1 MQKKARVGSGNSM
14 RYLHCHFYRVDFN
27 RVYKAAQL
35 RGLFRFAG
43 CGSPLLILLVA
54 GPWPATV
61 EENPGKGRN
70 NGI

>member
-1 MQKKARVGSGNSM
+1 MQKKPECVRATAGDTCIVIFIVWI
-14 RYLHCHFYRVDFN
+14 LT

-43 CGSPLLILLVA
+43 CGSPLLILRVA